1 MPRALSRPL
10 TAAVA
15 AVLAM
20 ASAACGSG
28 EPSASPSTRTISRQ
42 PVVSAP
48 STVAPAPATSSPAAT
63 PSPATTPP
71 PPAGAGL
78 RGRTVVLNCPVERA
92 DPPCPATPVQA
103 RVVVLNKAGQTAL
116 ATVDTDADGWFTV
129 ALPAGSYQIRAAG
142 TGGSLA
148 RRPAIRQ
155 VAVAAGRYTTITI
168 RLITGLR

>member
-15 AVLAM
+15 AVLVM
-20 ASAACGSG
+20 APAACGSG
-28 EPSASPSTRTISRQ
+28 APSASPSTRTISRQ

-48 STVAPAPATSSPAAT
+48 STVAPAPSTSSPAAI

-71 PPAGAGL
+71 PAGTGL
-78 RGRTVVLNCPVERA
+78 RGRTVVLNCPVDRA

>member
-1 MPRALSRPL
+1 L

-28 EPSASPSTRTISRQ
+28 APSASPSTRTISRQ

-48 STVAPAPATSSPAAT
+48 STTAPAPATSSPAPATSSPAAT
-63 PSPATTPP
+63 PSPAITPP
-71 PPAGAGL
+71 PPAGSGL
-78 RGRTVVLNCPVERA
+78 RGRTVVLNCPVDRA
-92 DPPCPATPVQA
+92 DPPCPAIPVQA
-103 RVVVLNKAGQTAL
+103 RVVVLNKTGQTTR

-129 ALPAGSYQIRAAG
+129 ALPPGSYQIRAAG

-148 RRPAIRQ
+148 RRPAIQQ
-155 VAVAAGRYTTITI
+155 VTVAAGSYTTVTL